1 MNEYSDIKIIECNR
15 LHSEEA
21 KGDPLRTENTSLWTN
36 NLQDIVHLEPGDKVS
51 VYGSFISERGAGQ
64 QTSIE
69 VKGVEL
75 GTTQTLQYE
84 VLNGSGV
91 WKDHS
96 ARYKEIES
104 VFTRETFN
112 LRDDTGRFTI
122 SYYIPANAHNS
133 IQTPRRW
140 INGEATPR
148 DQWVETDSR
157 TVGGMSL
164 WYPERGGFYLP
175 NNFYN
180 CLQNVD
186 AETPKKQRHDN
197 SRYTILVRS
206 NTYFDPDTADGNLPA
221 VNERDPEFD
230 PGSASGKKGA
240 TYRTYKEL
248 KEIEVP
254 AGFNSP
260 EFIATEITRQIQK
273 LTDNDIL
280 KMDTPQN
287 SNKYPISAIKT
298 LASETYKPFMSANYN
313 DMTKELFEQYF
324 NLESATS
331 INYRAGWINGSGAEW
346 LRQYQFVATKYP
358 ELFEKGR
365 LINRNGAELY
375 TGSFGS
381 QTLGN
386 ISKLDNIGII
396 CDIPYNKTM
405 CDQFLG
411 FFKAQKLYP
420 EIWDNFKADNFY
432 GNGGYNPGSDLTNS
446 RFIHFNKYSNASQRL
461 GASEDATLGW
471 GGYHNP
477 RTWTPGNTESL
488 CSLFTMLFFDP
499 EQEDIFYPAPNEDRL
514 EFTYGCLGRS
524 PAGNIIIY
532 PNRHEKNGFGTNAYN
547 ELFKFGETID
557 ELEGGRKFGFDLHYT
572 APGMSY
578 ILPYAG
584 WSRQTNPTSSVSA
597 FVGNYFITDA
607 QTAYEAKNPPAMP
620 AQNLPVL
627 PEKNQLYLGA
637 DNPTLAWDG
646 THFSLKNLHTSQQRG
661 NQWHAGDPIFGGT
674 VDPDAGD
681 IVYKIN
687 PDEQFVDF
695 SPDRKPIS
703 GTTATHDY
711 KKDAI
716 NVPYLNSNLEAWKI
730 YDYLTGIFI
739 EDFAIDEKLW
749 EDSLWGI
756 LGFTYK
762 QFHDSDNNRQ
772 TRIQF
777 GNANKLSKPTTNA
790 EVVEGDT
797 KIYITNHWG
806 TPMFNNM
813 IPSAVNVIGHD
824 ATGSVESYIPVYPPI
839 IHKTQ
844 SISLIADNLPTRMIR
859 GYYTIRSNLLED
871 NPFVG
876 GKKDNTKMPVIGVV
890 DKINGD
896 GDFYFGQES
905 SLIYTI
911 TKPLRIASVSVS
923 VHDPDGSY
931 ARTSKQSTIL
941 FKIEK
946 DKRAV
951 FNQVQQ
957 LIQESQ
963 GTGK

>member
-1 MNEYSDIKIIECNR
+1 MNEYADIKIIECNR

-21 KGDPLRTENTSLWTN
+21 KGNPLRTENTSLWTN

-84 VLNGSGV
+84 KLNGSGDI
-91 WKDHS
+91 WKNHS
-96 ARYKEIES
+96 AKYKEIHSEYK
-104 VFTRETFN
+104 VETFN
-112 LRDDTGRFTI
+112 LRDDTGRFII

-140 INGEATPR
+140 INGESTSR
-148 DQWVETDSR
+148 EQWVNPDSR
-157 TVGGMSL
+157 TKGGMSL
-164 WYPERGGFYLP
+164 WYPTLGGFYLP

-180 CLQNVD
+180 CLQNID
-186 AETPKKQRHDN
+186 DEYPKKQRHDN
-197 SRYTILVRS
+197 SRYTILVRDK
-206 NTYFDPDTADGNLPA
+206 TYFDPATANGHLPD

-230 PGSASGKKGA
+230 PGSASGHNGA

-248 KEIEVP
+248 KEIKVP
-254 AGFNSP
+254 AGFNSAQ
-260 EFIATEITRQIQK
+260 FIATEITRQIQK
-273 LTDNDIL
+273 ITENNVL
-280 KMDTPQN
+280 KMETTQN
-287 SNKYPISAIKT
+287 TGKFPISAIKT
-298 LASETYKPFMSANYN
+298 LASETYKPFMCANYN
-313 DMTKELFEQYF
+313 DMTQELFEQYF

-331 INYRAGWINGSGAEW
+331 TNERVGWINGSGAEW

-365 LINRNGAELY
+365 LINRNQAGSY

-381 QTLGN
+381 QVLGN
-386 ISKLDNIGII
+386 QPISANTGII
-396 CDIPYNKTM
+396 TDIAYNKTM

-432 GNGGYNPGSDLTNS
+432 GNGGYNAGSDLTNS
-446 RFIHFNKYSNASQRL
+446 RFIHFNKYKNASQRL
-461 GASEDATLGW
+461 GSTGDATLGW
-471 GGYHNP
+471 GGYHKP
-477 RTWTPGNTESL
+477 RHWTPTINESL
-488 CSLFTMLFFDP
+488 CSIFTMLFFDP
-499 EQEDIFYPAPNEDRL
+499 KQEDTFYSAPNEDRN

-524 PAGNIIIY
+524 PANHIIIY
-532 PNRHEKNGFGTNAYN
+532 PNRNAHNGFGTPAYN
-547 ELFKFGETID
+547 ELFKFGETAGEI
-557 ELEGGRKFGFDLHYT
+557 ETGRKFGFDLHYT

-578 ILPYAG
+578 MLPYAG
-584 WSRQTNPTSSVSA
+584 WSRQTVPTSSVA
-597 FVGNYFITDA
+597 QNIGNYFIPDA
-607 QTAYEAKNPPAMP
+607 QNAYEVKNPPSMATG
-620 AQNLPVL
+620 ALSIY

-637 DNPTLAWDG
+637 DNPTLSWDG
-646 THFSLKNLHTSQQRG
+646 THFSLSNLHTSQSRG
-661 NQWHAGDPIFGGT
+661 NNWVAGNPNFNAG
-674 VDPDAGD
+674 VDEDAGD
-681 IVYKIN
+681 VVYKIN
-687 PDEQFVDF
+687 PAEQFVDF
-695 SPDRKPIS
+695 SPDRKPIESETASHNYS
-703 GTTATHDY
+703 GS
-711 KKDAI
+711 AI
-716 NVPYLNSNLEAWKI
+716 TLPYLNSNLEAWKI

-739 EDFAIDEKLW
+739 EDFGIDEKFW

-756 LGFTYK
+756 LGFTYQ
-762 QFHDSDNNRQ
+762 QFHNTDNNRQ
-772 TRIQF
+772 ARIQF
-777 GNANKLSKPTTNA
+777 GNANKLSIPTTNA

-797 KIYITNHWG
+797 KIYMTNSAG
-806 TPMFNNM
+806 TPMYNNM
-813 IPSAVNVIGHD
+813 IPSAVNVLGHD
-824 ATGSVESYIPVYPPI
+824 DKGAIDTFIPVYPPI
-839 IHKTQ
+839 IHKTG

-876 GKKDNTKMPVIGVV
+876 GKKDNTQMPVIGIV

-905 SLIYTI
+905 SLVYTI

-946 DKRAV
+946 DKKAV

-957 LIQESQ
+957 LLQNQ
-963 GTGK
+963 QTGK